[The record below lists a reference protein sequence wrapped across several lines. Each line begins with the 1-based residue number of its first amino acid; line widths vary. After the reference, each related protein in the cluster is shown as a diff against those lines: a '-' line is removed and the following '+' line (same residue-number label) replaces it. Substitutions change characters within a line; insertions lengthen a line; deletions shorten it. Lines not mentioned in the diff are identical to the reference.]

1 MRSYNYQI
9 TPKRITEMAQEI
21 HNDIDENGD
30 MSCEEIVEELA
41 EELGAGL
48 KAWIEENI
56 DWAEI
61 AYDDMEVRADHH
73 EYITNQV
80 RGWATA

>member
-9 TPKRITEMAQEI
+9 TPERITEMAQEI
-21 HNDIDENGD
+21 HNDIDYNGD

-56 DWAEI
+56 DWTEI
-61 AYDDMEVRADHH
+61 AYNDMDVRADYH
-73 EYITNQV
+73 EYMTNQV